1 LLSVQVTDRKKIGSV
16 ANGGATVRAAN
27 EERTPN
33 IVVWLLIMASVIY
46 LGIAVVV
53 GDPGLFPGVR
63 HEKEFVPI
71 WRLFTGD

>member
-1 LLSVQVTDRKKIGSV
+1 M
-16 ANGGATVRAAN
+16 RAAN

-33 IVVWLLIMASVIY
+33 IIVWLLIMASVIY

-63 HEKEFVPI
+63 SEREFVPI
-71 WRLFTGD
+71 WRLFSGD

>member
-1 LLSVQVTDRKKIGSV
+1 MK
-16 ANGGATVRAAN
+16 AAN

-33 IVVWLLIMASVIY
+33 VIVWLLIMASVIY

-63 HEKEFVPI
+63 QEREYLPI
-71 WRLFTGD
+71 WKRFGSD